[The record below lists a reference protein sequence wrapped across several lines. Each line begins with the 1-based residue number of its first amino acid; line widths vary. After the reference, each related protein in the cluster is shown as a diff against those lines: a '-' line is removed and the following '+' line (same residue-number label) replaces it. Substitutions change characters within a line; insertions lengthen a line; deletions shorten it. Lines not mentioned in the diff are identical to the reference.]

1 MANFNFSKKP
11 EYQLHTSM
19 IDEVIN
25 LYGVQIKFLIVER
38 INLDDV
44 VFGDF
49 SHLKSDGDKIY
60 DMMALPETSEQFDVQ
75 NYQFSEFGFNLFE
88 NTALYVSAKAFKDI
102 NLEMKSIIGNLI
114 VFPNNKVHEI
124 TDVDWQSP
132 GINNLYTYQDQKSVY
147 KLSTKPYEFKLNS
160 EIENEHVQN
169 NYTPDDLTQFTKDLD
184 TAFSQELPE
193 DFSNQESNEHF
204 DKLDNYFEELLKVKE
219 SQTNEAEIKDTVKS
233 AVQEEKPFTPIKD
246 REHNESIVKHI
257 ENNPW
262 NEF

>member
-1 MANFNFSKKP
+1 MNFNYSKKP

-19 IDEVIN
+19 IEEVIN
-25 LYGVQIKFLIVER
+25 LYGVQIKFLVVQR

-49 SHLKSDGDKIY
+49 SHLKSDGSKIY
-60 DMMALPETSEQFDVQ
+60 DMMALPETSESFDIQ

-88 NTALYVSAKAFKDI
+88 NTALYMSAKAFKDI

-132 GINNLYTYQDQKSVY
+132 GINNLYTYQDQKAVY

-169 NYTPDDLTQFTKDLD
+169 DYTPDDITQFTKDID
-184 TAFSQELPE
+184 TAFSQELPQ
-193 DFSNQESNEHF
+193 DFKPTESDLNF
-204 DKLDNYFEELLKVKE
+204 DKLDNYFDELLRVKDD
-219 SQTNEAEIKDTVKS
+219 QKQEAEIRDTVKT
-233 AVQEEKPFTPIKD
+233 AVKPDQPFEPIKERKQD
-246 REHNESIVKHI
+246 SPLLITKES
-257 ENNPW
+257 NPW